1 MKVGS
6 DMTEES
12 IYLRWL
18 SQKILLRVFE
28 SRKKKLE
35 FFDVAWQICRQVT
48 IASQD
53 FSSTEQNER
62 RYLCGGLGGAKAFL
76 KSNARVSQKNG

>member
-1 MKVGS
+1 MSVGS

-18 SQKILLRVFE
+18 SQKILLSVFE

-35 FFDVAWQICRQVT
+35 FFDVAWQICQQVT

-53 FSSTEQNER
+53 FSSTEQKNV
-62 RYLCGGLGGAKAFL
+62 GTSVVDLGVPKH
-76 KSNARVSQKNG
+76 S

>member
-1 MKVGS
+1 MSVGS

-18 SQKILLRVFE
+18 SQKILLSVFE

-35 FFDVAWQICRQVT
+35 FFNVAWQICRQVT

-62 RYLCGGLGGAKAFL
+62 RYLCGGLGGCQRVL
-76 KSNARVSQKNG
+76 KIKCQGVPED